1 MGAPQPPFLVD
12 RDSPA
17 PMATSRE
24 KALFL
29 QDSGLRGPHVTAWGP
44 SGQGQSQLSLPD
56 APEMRES
63 RGGHLDGYFGRLVTS
78 KGWVAGSQAPSPE
91 TSPVPCVAADEHRG
105 HRDPGGRRGPQMPQ
119 GRLAYPPGPPEL
131 SLTPGQDARKESDG
145 WTGGKRGSGPPEG
158 GGGRGNFL
166 GRGDTLLLH
175 ALTRRCS
182 VCHPRHSPGASGQ
195 RTPESSPALSP
206 PGGWSGFWTVL
217 TN

>member
-29 QDSGLRGPHVTAWGP
+29 QDSGLRGPHVTARGP

-105 HRDPGGRRGPQMPQ
+105 HRDPGGVE
-119 GRLAYPPGPPEL
+119 A
-131 SLTPGQDARKESDG
+131 
-145 WTGGKRGSGPPEG
+145 
-158 GGGRGNFL
+158 
-166 GRGDTLLLH
+166 
-175 ALTRRCS
+175 RRC
-182 VCHPRHSPGASGQ
+182 PRGGWRIPQ
-195 RTPESSPALSP
+195 PPRALSDP
-206 PGGWSGFWTVL
+206 WTRCQKGERRMDGRQTRL
-217 TN
+217 WAS

>member
-1 MGAPQPPFLVD
+1 MGAPQPPSLVD

-29 QDSGLRGPHVTAWGP
+29 QDSGLRGPHVTARGL

-105 HRDPGGRRGPQMPQ
+105 HRDPGGVEARRCPRGGWRIP
-119 GRLAYPPGPPEL
+119 RPPRAL
-131 SLTPGQDARKESDG
+131 LTPGQDARKESDG

-158 GGGRGNFL
+158 RGGDFLGGG
-166 GRGDTLLLH
+166 GDTLLLRD
-175 ALTRRCS
+175 LTRRCS